1 MADIKEEEVEFKKAL
16 ANLQLEQSKFCR
28 KINDLKALKHSVK
41 DAVARSRAT
50 QIEYNNLEA
59 ELQNLQRLQQEY
71 EATVN
76 AFNAK
81 FGWKQY
87 QEAIDANKTVDANLN
102 SRRNI
107 KVNVEM
113 LLRKVSSQLARD
125 QDTEDSYQEDVDEN
139 EEPEVKK
146 NDTIDDESSGDDSK
160 VGKDNSKQPDKS
172 QEADENDTER
182 TMSIKIRVAIGL
194 MTVIIFYS
202 CLGGIIKLVQD
213 SKDSSKGEG
222 FLVVKL

>member
-146 NDTIDDESSGDDSK
+146 NDTIDDESRGDDSK